1 MEKSYFM
8 GRDGFQ
14 WFIGVV
20 EDRNDPEQ
28 IGRVRVRC
36 LGYHTEDV
44 VALPTADLPFAHVMH
59 PVTDPSMQ
67 GIGTTPSWLTPGS
80 WVVGFWRDNEFQQ
93 PLIIGTLP
101 GTPDVVTPV
110 VYGAEGELLSL
121 VENLKGWLPLVP
133 SD

>member
-93 PLIIGTLP
+93 PLIIGTFS
-101 GTPDVVTPV
+101 TAICV
-110 VYGAEGELLSL
+110 
-121 VENLKGWLPLVP
+121 
-133 SD
+133 

>member
-1 MEKSYFM
+1 M

-67 GIGTTPSWLTPGS
+67 GIGTTPSVDTNR
-80 WVVGFWRDNEFQQ
+80 VVGFWRDSKCNKF
-93 PLIIGTLP
+93 
-101 GTPDVVTPV
+101 
-110 VYGAEGELLSL
+110 
-121 VENLKGWLPLVP
+121 
-133 SD
+133 

>member
-44 VALPTADLPFAHVMH
+44 VALPTVDLPFAHVMH

-67 GIGTTPSWLTPGS
+67 GIGTTPSWLTPDP

-93 PLIIGTLP
+93 PLIIGITRPHHKKFKLHLVSTTLVLMHLHNK
-101 GTPDVVTPV
+101 TI
-110 VYGAEGELLSL
+110 
-121 VENLKGWLPLVP
+121 
-133 SD
+133 